1 MLDNSERN
9 EDEMKNS
16 VTQLEN
22 SGEKRRGRMAYVE
35 DTFFFCLSSVPYKQ
49 RICKLRNYNKT
60 WRYSGA
66 STKYQIF
73 DL

>member
-35 DTFFFCLSSVPYKQ
+35 DTFFFSWVVYH
-49 RICKLRNYNKT
+49 INKE
-60 WRYSGA
+60 YA
-66 STKYQIF
+66 N
-73 DL
+73 